1 MMQRKMY
8 LYCRRLLMVPMV
20 LLGCTSVVHAQRD
33 CAVGFDSARYVR
45 MVDSLAGRRDMEFII
60 RVALRSDT
68 FVFACHFDRLYGLL
82 YRQTRA
88 AYRGRGEDS
97 VRAIRS
103 IPTTIARAIVLDSV
117 IRIDSTYELNYTLA
131 GGSPLYSPDS
141 IVSVSDS
148 TIASRIDAN
157 CHYNYEGLS
166 RQEAFSI
173 GYALT
178 RRRFI
183 LIPNYDKVNVRGM
196 PNREP

>member
-1 MMQRKMY
+1 
-8 LYCRRLLMVPMV
+8 
-20 LLGCTSVVHAQRD
+20 
-33 CAVGFDSARYVR
+33 
-45 MVDSLAGRRDMEFII
+45 
-60 RVALRSDT
+60 
-68 FVFACHFDRLYGLL
+68 
-82 YRQTRA
+82 
-88 AYRGRGEDS
+88 